1 MLFKRDMVT
10 QKLQPHN
17 ARTTTARTMT
27 VSQIVLALTATS
39 MLLITA
45 NNLFSEPAYC
55 SPSADTLLDDKKPN
69 GAPMLDKIHAYVSK
83 FKDYKFHSAIKT
95 YKGAK
100 TNNME
105 GDFFYKKAKNVRV
118 EVTSG
123 GIKKGT
129 VVVRNADGIKA
140 KMGGGLLGFKVSL
153 TEDSR
158 MLLAPNGFNVV
169 HSDLGSLLSQLK
181 ERVASG
187 MVVRSSDGPI
197 PVPGMKGTM
206 LVVEVIQPK
215 PAEKVVE
222 RLCIDPKDLAS
233 IHWDIFKQDQLF
245 STFEVADFKGDVNL
259 DEKLFTM

>member
-1 MLFKRDMVT
+1 MYSDRYKVDTISR
-10 QKLQPHN
+10 
-17 ARTTTARTMT
+17 AITA
-27 VSQIVLALTATS
+27 SKIVLAVAVTQVVAFTANELVPPPALSATS
-39 MLLITA
+39 EMLLD
-45 NNLFSEPAYC
+45 S
-55 SPSADTLLDDKKPN
+55 KKPN
-69 GAPMLDKIHAYVSK
+69 GNALLDKIHAYIAK

-100 TNNME
+100 ANNME
-105 GDFFYKKAKNVRV
+105 GNFFYKKARNVRV

-123 GIKKGT
+123 GIKKGS
-129 VVVRNADGIKA
+129 VVVRNSDGIKA
-140 KMGGGLLGFKVSL
+140 KMGGGLLGLKVSL

-169 HSDLGSLLSQLK
+169 QSDLSSLIAQLK

-187 MVVRSSDGPI
+187 LLVRSSEGPI
-197 PVPGMKGTM
+197 PVPGMKGNL

-215 PAEKVVE
+215 PTEKVVE
-222 RLCIDPKDLAS
+222 RLCIDPKELAT
-233 IHWDIFKQDQLF
+233 IHWDIFKQDQLY

>member
-1 MLFKRDMVT
+1 MLFDTERVSQQMQTKNRQSSRILTISKFAAAVAVT
-10 QKLQPHN
+10 QLLLN
-17 ARTTTARTMT
+17 AACE
-27 VSQIVLALTATS
+27 LTPSPAFCATPES
-39 MLLITA
+39 
-45 NNLFSEPAYC
+45 
-55 SPSADTLLDDKKPN
+55 LLDDKKPT
-69 GAPMLDKIHAYVSK
+69 GTALLDKIHAYVSK

-95 YKGAK
+95 YKGSK

-105 GDFFYKKAKNVRV
+105 GNFFYKKAKNVRI

-123 GIKKGT
+123 GIKKGSI
-129 VVVRNADGIKA
+129 VVRNSDGIKA
-140 KMGGGLLGFKVSL
+140 KMGGGLLGLKVTL

-169 HSDLGSLLSQLK
+169 QSDLGSLLAGLK

-187 MVVRSSDGPI
+187 LIVRSSDGPI
-197 PVPGMKGTM
+197 PVPGMKGDM

-222 RLCIDPKDLAS
+222 RLCIDPKDLAL

-259 DEKLFTM
+259 DEKIFTM